1 MAEPGRVHDD
11 VAEVGSA
18 KAGAVLRE
26 GITLMQSYIR
36 RAPVVFWTS
45 VTGACVYA
53 IMLVLGTEVIGLATD
68 ELIVPTIEE
77 GERSGSL
84 GWIVALLIGAA
95 VLRSTGVIF
104 RRFFGSM
111 TVERN
116 NRFLRRRLGRIYVHR
131 SLSELRSRPT
141 GELLAHADTDV
152 EVSTMV
158 MGPLP
163 FTLSMVVLASAAMVS
178 LATVD
183 PWLLVVAFLVFPAT
197 WVANKLFTQ
206 RVIEPASRVRAAVGD
221 VTAVVYESIDGAL
234 VVKTLGREAE
244 ELERLKGPASRLR
257 DTRLRIG
264 RLRAALEPSL
274 DMLPNLGMIAVLA
287 IGAWRVSSGGATTGD
302 VVQAMILFQQLA
314 FPMRIVGF
322 FLEENASAV
331 VAARRLQRV
340 FDLPV
345 AGRFGGDRDLP
356 AGPLPVVVS
365 DISFHHGAEGVLAE
379 CSFELAPGEV
389 VALVGGTGSGKTTIA
404 QLLFGLVEPDGG
416 HITLGGVSLSEV
428 DPDVLRRRTSLVSQE
443 TFLFADTVFDNVAL
457 GRDMNVDDAARHAQT
472 AQAGFVDHLPNG
484 WATVVGE
491 RGVTLSGGQRQRV
504 ALTRALV
511 GDPGFLLLDD
521 STSAVDPVV
530 ERAILDGLAVELAT
544 TTLIVAHR
552 VSTIE
557 LADRVLFLHDGRIAA
572 SGSHQELLAV
582 PEYADL
588 VRAYEAAGR

>member
-11 VAEVGSA
+11 ATDVGSA

-26 GITLMQSYIR
+26 GIGLMRSYVR
-36 RAPVVFWTS
+36 RAPLVFWTS

-53 IMLVLGTEVIGLATD
+53 VMLVLGTEVIGMATD

-77 GERSGSL
+77 GERQGSL

-116 NRFLRRRLGRIYVHR
+116 NRFLRRKLGRIYLHR
-131 SLSELRSRPT
+131 SLSELRERPT

-163 FTLSMVVLASAAMVS
+163 FTLSMVVLAAAAMVS
-178 LATVD
+178 LAAVD

-197 WVANKLFTQ
+197 WIANRLFTQ
-206 RVIEPASRVRAAVGD
+206 RVIEPASRVRVAVGD
-221 VTAVVYESIDGAL
+221 VSAVVHESVDGAL
-234 VVKTLGREAE
+234 VVKTLGREAH
-244 ELERLKGPASRLR
+244 ELQRLEGPASRLR

-345 AGRFGGDRDLP
+345 AGRFGGDRELP
-356 AGPLPVVVS
+356 DGPLSLAVDGVT
-365 DISFHHGAEGVLAE
+365 FTHGDDTVLSG
-379 CSFELAPGEV
+379 CSFEMEPGEV
-389 VALVGGTGSGKTTIA
+389 VALVGGTGSGKTTVA
-404 QLLFGLVEPDGG
+404 QLLFGLIEPESGA
-416 HITLGGVSLSEV
+416 ITLGGVPLEDV

-443 TFLFADTVFDNVAL
+443 TFLFADSIFDNVAL
-457 GRDMNVDDAARHAQT
+457 DRGISPDGAESHART
-472 AQAGFVDHLPNG
+472 AQAGFVERLPQG

-511 GDPGFLLLDD
+511 GDPGLLLLDD

-530 ERAILDGLAVELAT
+530 ERAILDGLARELAT

-552 VSTIE
+552 VSTID
-557 LADRVLFLHDGRIAA
+557 LADRVLFLHEGRIAA
-572 SGSHQELLAV
+572 SGSHRELLAV
-582 PEYADL
+582 PAYAEL
-588 VRAYEAAGR
+588 VRAYEAAGS